1 MATIEIRCQT
11 VDKYRNTNYSNTKIQ
26 KIQKYTR
33 HHCHP
38 HCDNGESILGECR
51 KGKPNN
57 KYRNTN
63 YSNTKIRKI
72 QKYGPHHRDN
82 GESILGECR
91 KGKLNNQQ
99 SLPTTGWPPTATPC
113 DNILEAEEETLIYKN

>member
-11 VDKYRNTNYSNTKIQ
+11 VDKYRNTKYSNTKIQ
-26 KIQKYTR
+26 KIQKYTG

-38 HCDNGESILGECR
+38 HC
-51 KGKPNN
+51 
-57 KYRNTN
+57 
-63 YSNTKIRKI
+63 
-72 QKYGPHHRDN
+72 DN

-113 DNILEAEEETLIYKN
+113 DNILETEEEKLIYKN